1 MMEISLNGWYTT
13 GGTGAQPPFFLER
26 DYSLRFWGTDIAK
39 KGFTR
44 CPRTLLS
51 TQSRRSLLPHL
62 ATSAIC
68 MKSYLDKKI
77 TINTSHCQT
86 TAHLGSTHTHQHL
99 ICLPIIHQAVVKQ
112 HVHSC
117 PGCAILGQVFK
128 VPEQW
133 MGTRQNITVKVVKQ
147 AACNN
152 SNWDFCLHQD
162 WGVPTLPW
170 HMLRQFNLI
179 HSYGFPRKWYG
190 WFLGLLLT

>member
-13 GGTGAQPPFFLER
+13 GVQGRSPRFLGKGLFLEILR
-26 DYSLRFWGTDIAK
+26 DWYRK
-39 KGFTR
+39 KGFYQVSKNTAEH
-44 CPRTLLS
+44 P
-51 TQSRRSLLPHL
+51 TQ
-62 ATSAIC
+62 
-68 MKSYLDKKI
+68 Y
-77 TINTSHCQT
+77 
-86 TAHLGSTHTHQHL
+86 L

-170 HMLRQFNLI
+170 HMLRHFNLI
-179 HSYGFPRKWYG
+179 HSYNFPRKWYD
-190 WFLGLLLT
+190 WFLVLLLT